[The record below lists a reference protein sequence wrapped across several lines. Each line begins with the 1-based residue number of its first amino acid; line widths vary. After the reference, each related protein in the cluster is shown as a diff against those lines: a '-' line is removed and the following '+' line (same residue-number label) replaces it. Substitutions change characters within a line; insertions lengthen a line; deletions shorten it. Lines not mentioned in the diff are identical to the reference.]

1 MLMHPFRSNTW
12 RSQITLHVLK
22 ICFVSTAT
30 ARFGREIDLSNGEV
44 GCSPRSPSKVRSW
57 GRHREVATKNMH
69 FFKNMK
75 ESRQTYENLMIRREA
90 YIKSRQITKLYDKG
104 INVEE
109 TPWLLFLEHA
119 TNHTIKHLSSREVRY
134 FIPGIALSL
143 SFQVST
149 LNSREQ
155 NH

>member
-1 MLMHPFRSNTW
+1 
-12 RSQITLHVLK
+12 
-22 ICFVSTAT
+22 
-30 ARFGREIDLSNGEV
+30 
-44 GCSPRSPSKVRSW
+44 
-57 GRHREVATKNMH
+57 
-69 FFKNMK
+69 
-75 ESRQTYENLMIRREA
+75 MIRREA

-143 SFQVST
+143 SFQVLDT
-149 LNSREQ
+149 KQSRTKSLV
-155 NH
+155 HIHSKYVPDAG